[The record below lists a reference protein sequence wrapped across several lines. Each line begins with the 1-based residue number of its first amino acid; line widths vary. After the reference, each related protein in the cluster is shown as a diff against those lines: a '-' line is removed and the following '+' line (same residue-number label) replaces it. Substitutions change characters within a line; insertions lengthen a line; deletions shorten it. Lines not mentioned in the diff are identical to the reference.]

1 MWKYHFYDILSRIVD
16 WTAESNMTSLQWSES
31 LQKIW
36 SENQFDSEIREID
49 IMTSFRLEILMKAI
63 QVTEFLQLK
72 LEEMCIFSWW
82 KLSLFERRCNSE
94 EERNWLSRMIDTQKR
109 CSDQKKSS
117 SDFKTCKKQT
127 VKVRIKEWIWS
138 NVNRSMKNNVNFSSE
153 SCFSRSIRLSV
164 VH

>member
-63 QVTEFLQLK
+63 
-72 LEEMCIFSWW
+72 
-82 KLSLFERRCNSE
+82 
-94 EERNWLSRMIDTQKR
+94 
-109 CSDQKKSS
+109 
-117 SDFKTCKKQT
+117 
-127 VKVRIKEWIWS
+127 
-138 NVNRSMKNNVNFSSE
+138 
-153 SCFSRSIRLSV
+153 
-164 VH
+164 